1 MAATRPASRVWAGL
15 PPLGTLLDSLP
26 PLLPACLVWPRPD
39 ALARQPCL
47 RLPVGRPSTA
57 AYRLAGDN
65 RRRAIPAWV
74 ALSGRPRGPPWRA
87 WHPWRASEPRWSP
100 RTWRGWPA
108 SRRRSPAPPSAS
120 PRPTSP
126 PARLGASRALPRP
139 AWLACLREP
148 PVPPSASPR
157 PPSTLAGLGASR
169 TLPRP
174 AWLPCLRGPPVP
186 PSASPRPPA
195 RLACLVARLALPRLA
210 WLACLGV
217 VEMSQSQGG
226 DGRVGAH
233 LHPIIGLDEPLRRG
247 GTLTRHCSDPSQ
259 SRETSPTQNAGKSD
273 EPSRVAL
280 LMGAE
285 MQPERARSS
294 HPTHSRLRLRSSAQ
308 LRTAPLER
316 GTAAPEP

>member
-1 MAATRPASRVWAGL
+1 MGATRPASPAWAGL

-26 PLLPACLVWPRPD
+26 PLLPARLVWPRPD

-74 ALSGRPRGPPWRA
+74 ALSGRPGGPPWRA

-126 PARLGASRALPRP
+126 PARLGASRA
-139 AWLACLREP
+139 
-148 PVPPSASPR
+148 
-157 PPSTLAGLGASR
+157 
-169 TLPRP
+169 LPRP

-259 SRETSPTQNAGKSD
+259 SRGTSPTQNAGKSD
-273 EPSRVAL
+273 EPTRVAL